1 MLSGHA
7 RDEKDYWY
15 EIVQIETLDGDTVEV
30 ETALLRVYPSGFDG
44 YDAYMDIKSPRYD
57 PYRFKK
63 VYFPTLKTEWEVI
76 SGPHK
81 SPIAGYFRGNYI
93 PYNPQD
99 NPQGC
104 TPAWMFGLRNCS
116 N

>member
-7 RDEKDYWY
+7 TDEKDYWY

-44 YDAYMDIKSPRYD
+44 YDAYMDIKSTPHD

-63 VYFPTLKTEWEVI
+63 VYSSTLKTEWEVI
-76 SGPHK
+76 SGPHE
-81 SPIAGYFRGNYI
+81 SPVVGKFHGNYT
-93 PYNPQD
+93 PD
-99 NPQGC
+99 NLQGC
-104 TPAWMFGLRNCS
+104 PPVWMFGLRNCS